1 MLYLWCLATQCEI
14 FEDILVGIGC
24 LGGSS
29 SKGVNNAQ
37 NNKRMRGKGKNTII
51 ADLARN
57 ETNDILR
64 SLADRGKEHISMK
77 VGEISL
83 HRNTLK
89 ELNSEIRETIK
100 MMIQV
105 DLGDEFKEEIMSGLD
120 MLRTQV
126 KKTAAAVRPRKF

>member
-1 MLYLWCLATQCEI
+1 
-14 FEDILVGIGC
+14 
-24 LGGSS
+24 
-29 SKGVNNAQ
+29 
-37 NNKRMRGKGKNTII
+37 MRGKGKNKII

-105 DLGDEFKEEIMSGLD
+105 DLCDEFKEEIMSGLD

-126 KKTAAAVRPRKF
+126 KKTQLDLSRAELELSSLKLVDASTGPSLKKVKKTIQLKKNI

>member
-14 FEDILVGIGC
+14 FEDILVGIGG

-29 SKGVNNAQ
+29 SDGVKKAQ
-37 NNKRMRGKGKNTII
+37 TQSNKRTRGKGKNTFDP
-51 ADLARN
+51 DLARN
-57 ETNDILR
+57 ETNDILC
-64 SLADRGKEHISMK
+64 SLADRGKENISMK
-77 VGEISL
+77 ISEISL

-105 DLGDEFKEEIMSGLD
+105 MDL
-120 MLRTQV
+120 RW
-126 KKTAAAVRPRKF
+126 R

>member
-1 MLYLWCLATQCEI
+1 MLYLWCLASQCEI
-14 FEDILVGIGC
+14 FEDILVGIGG

-37 NNKRMRGKGKNTII
+37 NKKRMRGKGKNTII

-64 SLADRGKEHISMK
+64 SLADRGKENISLK
-77 VGEISL
+77 VGEIAL

-89 ELNSEIRETIK
+89 DLNSEIRETIK

-105 DLGDEFKEEIMSGLD
+105 D
-120 MLRTQV
+120 
-126 KKTAAAVRPRKF
+126 